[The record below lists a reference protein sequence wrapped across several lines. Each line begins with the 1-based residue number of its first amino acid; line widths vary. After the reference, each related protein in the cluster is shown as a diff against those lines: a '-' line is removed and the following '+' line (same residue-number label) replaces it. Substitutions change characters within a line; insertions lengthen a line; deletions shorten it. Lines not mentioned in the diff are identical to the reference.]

1 MKVNNFMFLLIIIIF
16 VNYSSQNYLK
26 LTTHKTQNFRIQ
38 YDSWQ
43 DLIGKKVECPNRGV
57 LKNFIIKTSGNQ
69 FWYEYQCYSSTN
81 NGVDEGEPI
90 IKDSVYTHHYRY
102 SASFN
107 NDIYQYN
114 KLPISCEVDYG
125 LNAFQMSKETTKVL
139 RLDFNCKGLKPHT
152 TTKIEIRSPT
162 KCYCNN
168 SLKSLA
174 DIRVGPTNGETNT
187 NIAYVLRGFKFDMYS
202 SYCGKTARFLYG
214 YSIIRD
220 MRVSARNYRDTFQR
234 LKNGNNQK
242 I

>member
-125 LNAFQMSKETTKVL
+125 LNAFQMNRETTKVL

-220 MRVSARNYRDTFQR
+220 MRV
-234 LKNGNNQK
+234 
-242 I
+242 